1 MKIRWRNLFAI
12 VTGIV
17 LLGFIMPFHSGPAT
31 KGILTQRLNDLKQV
45 ENALQLYLQDEDHV
59 PKTLDEL
66 AANGSQKYV
75 SKAGWAQISKFTS
88 PTTKQRMDWLYYPE
102 RFKEGDSE
110 SRLILASPEA
120 YKGNRIIGLSDFSA
134 RIISE
139 QDFATLNAQ
148 PSPL

>member
-1 MKIRWRNLFAI
+1 MKTRWRNLFAI
-12 VTGIV
+12 VAGIV

-45 ENALQLYLQDEDHV
+45 ENALHMYLRDEDYL

-66 AANGSQKYV
+66 VANGSERYV
-75 SKAGWAQISKFTS
+75 TKAGWEHLSKFTS
-88 PTTKQRMDWLYYPE
+88 PTTNQRVDWLYHPE

-110 SRLILASPEA
+110 PRIILASPEA
-120 YKGNRIIGLSDFSA
+120 YKGNRVIGLSDFSA

-139 QDFATLNAQ
+139 KDFTTLNARR
-148 PSPL
+148 

>member
-12 VTGIV
+12 VGGIM
-17 LLGFIMPFHSGPAT
+17 LLGFIMPIVHHSAR

-45 ENALQLYLQDEDHV
+45 GNALQLYLQDEDHL

-66 AANGSQKYV
+66 AANGSQRYV
-75 SKAGWAQISKFTS
+75 DKAGWAQISKFTS

-102 RFKEGDSE
+102 HFKEGDTE
-110 SRLILASPEA
+110 PRIILASPEA
-120 YKGNRIIGLSDFSA
+120 YKGDRIIGLSDFSA

-139 QDFATLNAQ
+139 KDFATLNAQ
-148 PSPL
+148 TSPL